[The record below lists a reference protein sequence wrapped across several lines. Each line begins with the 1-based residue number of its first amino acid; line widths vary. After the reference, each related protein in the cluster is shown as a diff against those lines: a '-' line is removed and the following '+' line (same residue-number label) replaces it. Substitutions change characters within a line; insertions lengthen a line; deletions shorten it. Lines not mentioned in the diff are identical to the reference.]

1 MADWDTV
8 KSNVFA
14 KTAIQFIQGLP
25 EARLLKEA
33 VVPFEMG
40 VPEKPVLPVSAAKA
54 LKVNPAHTVSLR
66 QTECRKTGEA
76 ITAAVYLYQADNDG
90 GWGELRF
97 DFATGTAE
105 IVWLAEWET
114 VKSNVFARTAIRYIQ
129 SLPEVRLLKEAVVM
143 FDQAL

>member
-90 GWGELRF
+90 EWGEIRF

-105 IVWLAEWET
+105 IVRLAELDT
-114 VKSNVFARTAIRYIQ
+114 VKSNIFARTTIRYIQ
-129 SLPEVRLLKEAVVM
+129 SLPEAKLPSEAGVM